1 MKETRLRALR
11 DAPYAFGSTYARE
24 DTFTDG
30 EWQRR
35 AAQGNWFLAWSAGGP
50 VGIAAMVSED
60 QAPQERHLVAMWVE
74 PGQRGRGVACDLV
87 EAVCDQARSAG
98 ADAVSLWVADGNPRA
113 RRFYDQC
120 GFCPCDV
127 RQPLPSAPEVWEER
141 MRRPLTRPS

>member
-1 MKETRLRALR
+1 MRSIWGMNQVQRARADHWEAVKETRLRALR

-60 QAPQERHLVAMWVE
+60 QAPQER
-74 PGQRGRGVACDLV
+74 
-87 EAVCDQARSAG
+87 RSAG